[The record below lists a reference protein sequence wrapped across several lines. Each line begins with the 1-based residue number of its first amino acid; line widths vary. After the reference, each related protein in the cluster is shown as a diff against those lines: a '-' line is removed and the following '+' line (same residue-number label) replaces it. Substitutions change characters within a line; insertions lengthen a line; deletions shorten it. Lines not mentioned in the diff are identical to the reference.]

1 MVGQLTLSIYAL
13 YMPEKDKLPENVYD
27 KNSLILGKV
36 QMLKNSQHPKMNNL
50 IKMMTNLIIKELETW
65 INSKRE
71 DSIYD

>member
-1 MVGQLTLSIYAL
+1 MQNAGEPASEVTAIRTLL
-13 YMPEKDKLPENVYD
+13 HENVYD